1 MKGYL
6 IDSTQREIREVEYVT
21 QPMESPLSLQSHIGG
36 YIEVAHGWE
45 NGDVL
50 FVDEEGLL
58 KPQLYFFRIDVRQDQ
73 PFAGN
78 GVVVGRERTNP
89 ATGDYLGTDDPVI
102 SLEALRAAVT
112 WLTRDQVDAWAKG
125 NASEPASAI
134 YFPDENGNLVGEV
147 TGHIGELYAAIPKPP
162 RAEHLAWAKGR
173 ALEFIDL
180 GDGTH
185 AVASLISD
193 LSKHDAWKNPALLD
207 GARTGMVLAIDGNM
221 AALRRWIEDF
231 T

>member
-6 IDSTQREIREVEYVT
+6 IDATKREIREVDYVT
-21 QPMESPLSLQSHIGG
+21 EPMESPISLQSHIGG
-36 YIEVAHGWE
+36 YIQGAYAWE

-58 KPQLYFFRIDVRQDQ
+58 KPQLYFFRIDVRPDQ
-73 PFAGN
+73 PLAGN

-89 ATGDYLGTDDPVI
+89 RTGDYLGTDDPVI
-102 SLEALRAAVT
+102 SLETLRAAVT

-134 YFPDENGNLVGEV
+134 YYPDGDGNLIREV
-147 TGHIGELYAAIPKPP
+147 TGHIGELYGSMPQPA
-162 RAEHLAWAKGR
+162 RDEHLAWAKSR

-180 GDGTH
+180 GD
-185 AVASLISD
+185 ASSAAASIISD
-193 LSKHDAWKNPALLD
+193 LGKHSAWKAQI
-207 GARTGMVLAIDGNM
+207 RQM
-221 AALRRWIEDF
+221 AVEAMRLVVKGDRPGLRRWIEDLH
-231 T
+231 